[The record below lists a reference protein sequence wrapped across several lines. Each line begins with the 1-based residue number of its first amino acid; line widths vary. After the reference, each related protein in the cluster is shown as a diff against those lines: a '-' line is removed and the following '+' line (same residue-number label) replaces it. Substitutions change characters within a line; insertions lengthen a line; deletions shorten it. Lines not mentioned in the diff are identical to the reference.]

1 MLAEKEI
8 SKQKFRE
15 QLELSTG
22 TMTKLNKGEEV
33 SMNTLLRI
41 CEYFDC
47 NFGDICDAVKIE
59 ETEKIQETHQLVP
72 GTIVTIY
79 EESCPLCGE
88 KGKYIATDIR
98 PVFPEEKILLAILL
112 EKDDPLCF
120 EELSVWNN
128 TNFYFIDGEKIQV
141 SIKDFNGKTLD

>member
-1 MLAEKEI
+1 MKVSYKKLWVMLAEKEI

-33 SMNTLLRI
+33 SLKMLFRI

-59 ETEKIQETHQLVP
+59 ETEKKQE
-72 GTIVTIY
+72 
-79 EESCPLCGE
+79 E
-88 KGKYIATDIR
+88 
-98 PVFPEEKILLAILL
+98 
-112 EKDDPLCF
+112 
-120 EELSVWNN
+120 
-128 TNFYFIDGEKIQV
+128 V
-141 SIKDFNGKTLD
+141 S

>member
-1 MLAEKEI
+1 MEI

-59 ETEKIQETHQLVP
+59 ETEKKQE
-72 GTIVTIY
+72 
-79 EESCPLCGE
+79 E
-88 KGKYIATDIR
+88 
-98 PVFPEEKILLAILL
+98 
-112 EKDDPLCF
+112 
-120 EELSVWNN
+120 
-128 TNFYFIDGEKIQV
+128 V
-141 SIKDFNGKTLD
+141 S

>member
-1 MLAEKEI
+1 MKSNLFAPLAYVQGYLLENVWKGYREVTGERIQCNEKPVM
-8 SKQKFRE
+8 STTLYWCKQ
-15 QLELSTG
+15 
-22 TMTKLNKGEEV
+22 
-33 SMNTLLRI
+33 
-41 CEYFDC
+41 C
-47 NFGDICDAVKIE
+47 N
-59 ETEKIQETHQLVP
+59 VP
-72 GTIVTIY
+72 IY

-141 SIKDFNGKTLD
+141 SIRISMVKH

>member
-1 MLAEKEI
+1 MKVSYKKLWVMLAEKEI

-47 NFGDICDAVKIE
+47 NFGDRCHAVKIE
-59 ETEKIQETHQLVP
+59 ETEKKQE
-72 GTIVTIY
+72 
-79 EESCPLCGE
+79 E
-88 KGKYIATDIR
+88 
-98 PVFPEEKILLAILL
+98 
-112 EKDDPLCF
+112 
-120 EELSVWNN
+120 
-128 TNFYFIDGEKIQV
+128 V
-141 SIKDFNGKTLD
+141 S

>member
-1 MLAEKEI
+1 MGYVGWKEI

-59 ETEKIQETHQLVP
+59 ETEKKQEEVSWENLFAH
-72 GTIVTIY
+72 GICARY
-79 EESCPLCGE
+79 
-88 KGKYIATDIR
+88 
-98 PVFPEEKILLAILL
+98 LL
-112 EKDDPLCF
+112 EN
-120 EELSVWNN
+120 VWNG
-128 TNFYFIDGEKIQV
+128 I
-141 SIKDFNGKTLD
+141 